1 MASIKALCRGAYD
14 NSLEEQLEQEAQ
26 RMVRA
31 QATEESREG
40 IGAFLEKRTPDFTQL
55 RQPRA

>member
-1 MASIKALCRGAYD
+1 MCREAYG
-14 NSLEEQLEQEAQ
+14 NTLEEQLEQEAL

-40 IGAFLEKRTPDFTQL
+40 MAAFLEKRTPDFTQL
-55 RQPRA
+55 RQSRV